1 MNENKS
7 TEAMEKNILENPD
20 IVSEISV
27 KPVGSLKI
35 SDWCLI
41 ILFAVILLIMIVSI
55 FYRYV
60 LNNSLSWSDEA
71 VRFAFVW
78 FTFLGSAIVFRD
90 HAHIRVDYFLEKMP
104 SALRF
109 KVETASYFMTV
120 LFYIF
125 LFVTGMFWVF
135 QTQGTQMSSMR
146 FPLNWFFYS
155 ALPVTSIIPLYDA
168 FVSKSQTTQQKT
180 IQQTDETLQ

>member
-1 MNENKS
+1 MNKNQS
-7 TEAMEKNILENPD
+7 TEAMEKNILENTD
-20 IVSEISV
+20 TVSEISI
-27 KPVGSLKI
+27 KPIGSLKI

-41 ILFAVILLIMIVSI
+41 ILFAVILMIMIVSI

-60 LNNSLSWSDEA
+60 LNNSLSWSDEM

-78 FTFLGSAIVFRD
+78 FTFLGAAIVFRD
-90 HAHIRVDYFLEKMP
+90 NAHIRVDYFLEKMP
-104 SALRF
+104 HALRF
-109 KVETASYFMTV
+109 KVETMSYFMMI

-125 LFVTGMFWVF
+125 LFVTGIYWVF
-135 QTQGTQMSSMR
+135 LTQGTQMSSMR

-168 FVSKSQTTQQKT
+168 LVSKSQTA
-180 IQQTDETLQ
+180 QQTDETSQ